1 MEDYQGAINDFTT
14 AIKLDS
20 TYENAY
26 FGRGDAKLNMKDYR
40 GAVKDYTLIIQ
51 RKPQN
56 GKGYY
61 KRGMCYILWNKN
73 KDACADLNIAGDLG
87 YLAAYPAIQ
96 KFCKVQKKKR
106 KK

>member
-20 TYENAY
+20 SYENAY
-26 FGRGDAKLNMKDYR
+26 FGRGDAKLNMKDYH
-40 GAVKDYTLIIQ
+40 GAVKDYTLIIN

-61 KRGMCYILWNKN
+61 KRG
-73 KDACADLNIAGDLG
+73 CAMFYGIK
-87 YLAAYPAIQ
+87 I
-96 KFCKVQKKKR
+96 KMHVQI
-106 KK
+106 